1 MCQNVKKEDIVCN
14 RGLLSVEKSS
24 VESSELCL
32 EEPLSVKNQCRREN
46 YPKAERSEGKFD
58 FCLPGSLKPGRA
70 EPKVDKNRWK
80 CLIFV
85 YQTLRKR
92 SARLRK

>member
-24 VESSELCL
+24 VESSERCL

-46 YPKAERSEGKFD
+46 YPKAERSEG
-58 FCLPGSLKPGRA
+58 
-70 EPKVDKNRWK
+70 EV
-80 CLIFV
+80 
-85 YQTLRKR
+85 
-92 SARLRK
+92 

>member
-14 RGLLSVEKSS
+14 RGLFSVEKSS
-24 VESSELCL
+24 IESSERCL

-58 FCLPGSLKPGRA
+58 FCLPDSLKPGRA

-85 YQTLRKR
+85 YLTLRNRVELNQK
-92 SARLRK
+92 

>member
-24 VESSELCL
+24 VESSERCL

-46 YPKAERSEGKFD
+46 YPGGAIRG
-58 FCLPGSLKPGRA
+58 GS
-70 EPKVDKNRWK
+70 
-80 CLIFV
+80 LIFV
-85 YQTLRKR
+85 YQVL
-92 SARLRK
+92 